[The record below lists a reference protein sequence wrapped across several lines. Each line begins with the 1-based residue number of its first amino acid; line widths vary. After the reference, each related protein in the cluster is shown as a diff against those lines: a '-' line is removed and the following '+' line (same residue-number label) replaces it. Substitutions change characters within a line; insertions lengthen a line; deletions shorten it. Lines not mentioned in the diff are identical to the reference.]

1 MDNKVTFRTFKE
13 GDYETCCD
21 WWRWWWKGKIPVKK
35 AFLPRDN
42 RCFMIE
48 SNGIPVAA
56 SFLYT
61 DELMGY
67 LTWTVS
73 NPEYR
78 NPDRRQLLEFLI
90 TKIEEEAKD
99 VWGVKFLLTVC
110 GNKHL
115 EKMHRK
121 LNWFVEDSAPS
132 YECFKYL

>member
-13 GDYETCCD
+13 GDYEMCCD

-73 NPEYR
+73 NPKYR